1 MWSEFKNFAFKG
13 NAFDLAVG
21 VIMGGAFGN
30 IVNSVVNDLL
40 MPVIGV
46 ITGGVDFTQ
55 KFMQLAGGAPKDATL
70 AAAKEAG
77 STLAYGSFITTPH
90 QLPDHRLLPLPAGED
105 LEPHEEGR
113 AAGTAAARL
122 HHGHAA
128 RGNPRRA
135 QEEVSI
141 SRKGDLKPGCW
152 TPGLFLCMGEA

>member
-70 AAAKEAG
+70 AA
-77 STLAYGSFITTPH
+77 
-90 QLPDHRLLPLPAGED
+90 RV
-105 LEPHEEGR
+105 R
-113 AAGTAAARL
+113 AAAERVALGDYLDARVPDPEHKVATIAFARFSGTDTLLAEIRDA
-122 HHGHAA
+122 
-128 RGNPRRA
+128 
-135 QEEVSI
+135 
-141 SRKGDLKPGCW
+141 LKKK
-152 TPGLFLCMGEA
+152 